1 MIYRS
6 FSLSGAWRMDYCE
19 EKYVSELLPSF
30 EGAVIENAVP
40 GYWEDMTESFEKA
53 PFFHSLKINPE
64 YSHQQYPIVG
74 TAPDMLLPN
83 IAGNF
88 FYKRSFICESI
99 DSPSCLHFGGVQSS
113 VSVWLN
119 GVFLGRHEGYST
131 PFDIEIPD
139 GVLIGGENT
148 VVLSVSNHRL
158 EGFDGQPVSGI
169 TSRAASEYSGGIT
182 GDIELRVY
190 KSALRDVAIL
200 VSEDCKTVECRVE
213 SVGEAEV
220 SWSVLDGDR
229 VIKSGESVGDFCF
242 DSEDLELWSP
252 ESPKLYVLKIVCGEA
267 VLERSFGVRR
277 LTTDGPHFRLNG
289 QPCYLRGVCE
299 HCYYPISVHP
309 VQDVEFYREVIGK
322 LKELGF
328 NFIRFHTH
336 IPPKEYMQA
345 ADELGML
352 LHVESPNNTSLDEWR
367 DIVTFCRRH
376 TSVVIYCCGN
386 ELQLYDDFLEHI
398 HLCAD
403 EVHGRTDSLFSP
415 MSALRGLEYNF
426 EAEPELMGE
435 VVLEPMRHNPRRFK
449 IADEF
454 SDMYSSYSLAHFSYA
469 STDAKVKDVSDWSC
483 IYNNKP
489 RVTHE
494 ICIDGTY
501 TDLSVKERYK
511 NTRIGKTDMFDS
523 IERHLAYKGVLD
535 KAPLYFRNSC
545 EWQRRVRKYCFE
557 ATRRCENMAGYDF
570 LGPIDTHWH
579 TFGYDVGM
587 MNEFYELKP
596 GESAQ
601 NVLRYNSPTVLL
613 NDLERRTN
621 FFAGE
626 HLCCGIYA
634 SCYGFEQIKG
644 ATLDIKLA
652 SGEKLIRHDTATVD
666 LVGGTLP
673 KLYDLDIELP
683 AVDKPCEMKLCATLM
698 GGELSIENE
707 WELYLFPKVE
717 AVEPEGLTVSGG
729 MSEDELISRLR
740 DGEDVVIFG
749 AAPFVSLPTTFKI
762 ALAGRT
768 SGNLATVIA
777 DHPILRDLP
786 HKSFC
791 SWQFNSLLEKGR
803 AICFEADEVPFD
815 PIVEVVSTHKNV
827 IRQAAL
833 FEFRALA
840 GRLIVCGFN
849 FSELDPAAV
858 WLKNEIIK
866 YAQSKDFA
874 PAQAVGENE
883 IRALIHGKVSVGVGN
898 TNFALNL
905 NDKTAI
911 RKKK

>member
-1 MIYRS
+1 MIYES
-6 FSLSGAWRMDYCE
+6 FSLSGTWRMDYCE
-19 EKYVSELLPSF
+19 DKYESSYLP
-30 EGAVIENAVP
+30 EIKGAVIENAVP

-53 PFFHSLKINPE
+53 PFCHRLKINPE
-64 YSHQQYPIVG
+64 YSHQQYPIVD

-83 IAGNF
+83 IVGNF
-88 FYKRSFICESI
+88 FYSRTFICDKF

-113 VSVWLN
+113 ASVWLN

-139 GVLIGGENT
+139 GVLIDGENT
-148 VVLSVSNHRL
+148 VVLSVCNHRL

-169 TSRAASEYSGGIT
+169 TSRAASEYSGGII

-190 KSALRDVAIL
+190 SCPLRDVAIL
-200 VSEDCKTVECRVE
+200 VSEDCKAVECRVE
-213 SVGEAEV
+213 SVGKAEFA
-220 SWSVLDGDR
+220 WSVLDGDR
-229 VIKSGESVGDFCF
+229 VVKSGESVGDFCF

-309 VQDVEFYREVIGK
+309 VQDIEFYRDVIGK
-322 LKELGF
+322 LKTLGF

-352 LHVESPNNTSLDEWR
+352 LHVESPNNTSLDEWK
-367 DIVTFCRRH
+367 DIVTFCRRY

-426 EAEPELMGE
+426 EAEPELMSE
-435 VVLEPMRHNPRRFK
+435 VVLEPMRHNPRRFR

-469 STDAKVKDVSDWSC
+469 STDAKVKDVSEWSY

-523 IERHLAYKGVLD
+523 IERHLADKGVLD

-596 GESAQ
+596 GESVQ

-621 FFAGE
+621 FFSGE
-626 HLCCGIYA
+626 HLCCDIYA
-634 SCYGFEQIKG
+634 SCYGFEQISG
-644 ATLDIKLA
+644 AVLDIKLV
-652 SGEKLIRHDTATVD
+652 SGEKLIRRDTATVD

-673 KLYDLDIELP
+673 RLYNLDVELP
-683 AVDKPCEMKLCATLM
+683 EVDKPCEMKLCATLE
-698 GGELSIENE
+698 GPELSVENE
-707 WELYLFPKVE
+707 WELYLFPRVE
-717 AVEPEGLTVSGG
+717 AIEPEGLVVSGG
-729 MSEDELISRLR
+729 MSEEELISRLR

-749 AAPFVSLPTTFKI
+749 AAPFVSLPTSFKI

-777 DHPILRDLP
+777 DHPILQDMP
-786 HKSFC
+786 HESFC

-803 AICFEADEVPFD
+803 AICFEADGVPFD

-833 FEFRALA
+833 FEFSVLA

-866 YAQSKDFA
+866 YAQSKDFV
-874 PAQAVGENE
+874 PKQVVGENE